1 MSRTARAQAHPNI
14 ALIKYW
20 GKRDIPLNLPA
31 VSSLSVTLDSFMTDT
46 TVTTE
51 HADEHDLIVINGSPL
66 TDRPAARVSRFLDLV
81 ASPDRPR
88 CRVESHNNFPTA
100 AGLAS
105 SASAFGALALATC
118 AAFDQD
124 LDPTRLSLLA
134 RQGSGSACR
143 SLWGG
148 WVRWDRGSAADG
160 RDSHGIPVAPRDHWD
175 LSVVVAMVGSGPK
188 PIGSTAG
195 MVRTQETCPLYPG
208 WVSSAEA
215 DVAEGQAA
223 LLARDLDRLG
233 AAMERSTYKMHATM
247 IATWP
252 PIRYWRPNTVAV
264 LEAIEALRAGGLSA
278 WSTMDAG
285 PNVKVLCRTA
295 DVPRV
300 VEAIERTGVAARPLG
315 VGGDARLV

>member
-1 MSRTARAQAHPNI
+1 MTRTARALAHPNI

-31 VSSLSVTLDSFMTDT
+31 VSSLSVTLDTFQTDT
-46 TVTTE
+46 TVRADHPGTTD
-51 HADEHDLIVINGSPL
+51 HIVVNGTL
-66 TDRPAARVSRFLDLV
+66 LEGRGAARVSRFLDLV
-81 ASPDRPR
+81 AGTDRPR
-88 CRVESHNNFPTA
+88 CAVESTNNFPTA

-105 SASAFGALALATC
+105 SASAFSALALAAA

-124 LDPTRLSLLA
+124 LDPTRLSILA

-148 WVRWDRGSAADG
+148 WVRWDRGEEADG
-160 RDSHGIPVAPRDHWD
+160 SDSHGFPIAPRDHWD
-175 LSVVVAMVGSGPK
+175 IAVVVAVVGSGPK

-208 WVSSAEA
+208 WVDSAEE
-215 DVAEGQAA
+215 DVMEGETAVH
-223 LLARDLDRLG
+223 LRDLDRLG

-252 PIRYWRPNTVAV
+252 PIRYWRPQTVAV
-264 LEAIEALRAGGLSA
+264 LEAVEHLRQGGTSA

-285 PNVKVLCRTA
+285 PNVKVLCHRN
-295 DVPRV
+295 DVPKV
-300 VEAIERTGVAARPLG
+300 VAAIQTTGVRAQPLG
-315 VGGDARLV
+315 VGGDTRLV

>member
-1 MSRTARAQAHPNI
+1 MSRSARALAHPNI

-31 VSSLSVTLDSFMTDT
+31 VSSLSVTLDAFLTDT
-46 TVTTE
+46 TVTT
-51 HADEHDLIVINGSPL
+51 HHPGDADQIVINGAPL
-66 TDRPAARVSRFLDLV
+66 SGKGAARVTHFLDLV

-88 CRVESHNNFPTA
+88 CRVESTNNFPTA

-105 SASAFGALALATC
+105 SASAFSALALATC

-124 LDPTRLSLLA
+124 LDRTRLSILA

-148 WVRWDRGSAADG
+148 WVRWDKGSAADG
-160 RDSHGIPVAPRDHWD
+160 TDSHGVPVAPREHWNV
-175 LSVVVAMVGSGPK
+175 SVVVALVGSGPK

-195 MVRTQETCPLYPG
+195 MVRTQETCALYPG
-208 WVSSAEA
+208 WVDSAEA
-215 DVAEGQAA
+215 DVVEGEAA
-223 LLARDLDRLG
+223 VHARDLDRLG
-233 AAMERSTYKMHATM
+233 AVMERSTYKMHATM

-252 PIRYWRPNTVAV
+252 PIRYWRPQTLAV
-264 LEAIEALRAGGLSA
+264 LEAVEGLRNQGTSA

-285 PNVKVLCRTA
+285 PNVKVLCHTA

-300 VEAIERTGVAARPLG
+300 VAAIESAGVPARPLG

>member
-1 MSRTARAQAHPNI
+1 MSRTARALAHPNI

-20 GKRDIPLNLPA
+20 GKRDVPLNLPA
-31 VSSLSVTLDSFMTDT
+31 VSSLSVTLDTFETDT
-46 TVTTE
+46 RVTVDSGGDTDHVVVNDT
-51 HADEHDLIVINGSPL
+51 LL
-66 TDRPAARVSRFLDLV
+66 TDKAADRVSRFLDLL
-81 ASPDRPR
+81 AGTDRPR
-88 CRVESHNNFPTA
+88 CHVESTNNFPTA

-105 SASAFGALALATC
+105 SASAFAALALAAG

-124 LDPTRLSLLA
+124 LDRTRLSILA

-148 WVRWDRGSAADG
+148 WVCWDKGSKADG
-160 RDSHGIPVAPRDHWD
+160 TDSHGVPLAPPEYWD
-175 LSVVVAMVGSGPK
+175 VSVVVALVGSGPK
-188 PIGSTAG
+188 PIGSTKG
-195 MVRTQETCPLYPG
+195 MIRTQETCALYPG

-215 DVAEGQAA
+215 DVVEAKQA
-223 LLARDLDRLG
+223 LEARDLDRLG

-252 PIRYWRPNTVAV
+252 PIRYWRPQTVAV
-264 LEAIEALRAGGLSA
+264 LEAVETLRQSGVSA

-285 PNVKVLCRTA
+285 PNVKVLCHRR

-300 VEAIERTGVAARPLG
+300 VAAIQETGVTARPLG
-315 VGGDARLV
+315 VGGDARLG